1 MRRNTFIV
9 TILGLFFLKG
19 IAITSNVVGC
29 RTCGGGGGA
38 MYRNAD
44 LSPYH
49 FHFDRLMK

>member
-29 RTCGGGGGA
+29 RTCGGGGGGLCIG
-38 MYRNAD
+38 MPICLHITFILID
-44 LSPYH
+44 
-49 FHFDRLMK
+49 